1 MGVGQRLVRGAA
13 HVGGVVVVDDG
24 ERIRDVLIPVY
35 RALEIDWDPRTTGA
49 LADRAPGLDN
59 AKVTRAI
66 VNAVSRRFELVPGT
80 LPAGVLEEAERLLPE
95 HLPRVA

>member
-1 MGVGQRLVRGAA
+1 
-13 HVGGVVVVDDG
+13 VGGVVVVDEG

-59 AKVTRAI
+59 AKVTEAI
-66 VNAVSRRFELVPGT
+66 ISAVSRRFEVVPGV
-80 LPAGVLEEAERLLPE
+80 LPQSLLDEAQGLLPQ